1 MRTRFLAAD
10 HFAPS
15 PSAAA
20 SSDRALALASLP
32 FPSLPVPTLPPDS
45 HLPNPL
51 PFPADF
57 LPVPSVAG
65 DDLDSLPVA
74 SALAEFLASVIPQ
87 PLPVPD
93 IPAADE
99 GLNDYLYDRGVYGK
113 GFSSTDPVA
122 FKIPK
127 AID

>member
-10 HFAPS
+10 YVAPS

-20 SSDRALALASLP
+20 ASDRALALASLP
-32 FPSLPVPTLPPDS
+32 FPSLPLPTLPPEP
-45 HLPNPL
+45 HLPDPP

-57 LPVPSVAG
+57 LPVASVGG
-65 DDLDSLPVA
+65 DDLDSLPTA
-74 SALAEFLASVIPQ
+74 SALSEFLASVIPH

-99 GLNDYLYDRGVYGK
+99 VSPPRVWGSLTLV
-113 GFSSTDPVA
+113 VWV
-122 FKIPK
+122 
-127 AID
+127 

>member
-10 HFAPS
+10 YFAPS

-20 SSDRALALASLP
+20 SSEP
-32 FPSLPVPTLPPDS
+32 FPSLPVPTLPPDP
-45 HLPNPL
+45 HLPNPS

-57 LPVPSVAG
+57 LPVASVAEN
-65 DDLDSLPVA
+65 DLDSLPVG
-74 SALAEFLASVIPQ
+74 SALSEFLAAIIPQ

-99 GLNDYLYDRGVYGK
+99 VSPPRIRGSRSLVVG
-113 GFSSTDPVA
+113 D
-122 FKIPK
+122 
-127 AID
+127 

>member
-1 MRTRFLAAD
+1 MRTRFLSD
-10 HFAPS
+10 DFVAPS

-32 FPSLPVPTLPPDS
+32 FPYIPVSTPPEP
-45 HLPNPL
+45 HLPDPL

-57 LPVPSVAG
+57 LPVGSVSG

-74 SALAEFLASVIPQ
+74 SALSEFLASVVPH

-93 IPAADE
+93 ISAADE
-99 GLNDYLYDRGVYGK
+99 VSPPRIRGSRTLIVC
-113 GFSSTDPVA
+113 GFSDGSSNW
-122 FKIPK
+122 
-127 AID
+127 

>member
-10 HFAPS
+10 YFAPS

-20 SSDRALALASLP
+20 SSDRDLALASLP
-32 FPSLPVPTLPPDS
+32 FLSLPVPTLPPYPD
-45 HLPNPL
+45 LPDPS

-57 LPVPSVAG
+57 LPVASVAG
-65 DDLDSLPVA
+65 NDLDSLPVG
-74 SALAEFLASVIPQ
+74 SALSEALAACIPQ

-99 GLNDYLYDRGVYGK
+99 VSPAALSWFSFSGRRGLPD
-113 GFSSTDPVA
+113 
-122 FKIPK
+122 
-127 AID
+127 